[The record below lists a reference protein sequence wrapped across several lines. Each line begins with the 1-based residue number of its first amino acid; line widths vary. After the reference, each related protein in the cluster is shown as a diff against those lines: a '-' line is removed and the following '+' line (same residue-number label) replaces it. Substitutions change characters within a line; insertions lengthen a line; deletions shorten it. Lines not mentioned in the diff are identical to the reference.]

1 VSSASICRAL
11 GVAGV
16 GAGASGRRMRECVQN
31 GTKDSYEETSDT
43 TAYSCR
49 RVYLS
54 MGKKIGKKKE
64 GNHGIRKLRPHDIVI
79 GS

>member
-1 VSSASICRAL
+1 
-11 GVAGV
+11 
-16 GAGASGRRMRECVQN
+16 MRECVQN
-31 GTKDSYEETSDT
+31 GTKDSYDATSDT

-54 MGKKIGKKKE
+54 MGIFLGKKKKE
-64 GNHGIRKLRPHDIVI
+64 GNYDIRKLRPHDATASIVT